1 MEELFN
7 LGISDGEIR
16 DMMEL
21 VPSLFNMST
30 DLVMEKIDIL
40 KYVGASD
47 KNIKNIIV
55 SNPCYL
61 ERDTTDVLKLIKYLN
76 NLGFTLLN
84 LLFDSNPYFLNYDV
98 FEIRDYIDRRKEDG
112 ISLEDIIDEI
122 DSNPYII
129 DEY

>member
-7 LGISDGEIR
+7 LGISDSEIR

-30 DLVMEKIDIL
+30 DLVREKIDIL